1 MNKGSHFLD
10 ETDRTKY
17 TVKEVKNMSDTRM
30 PVQKRSMESKKK
42 ILDAGFALFCE
53 KGFYKTNTI
62 AIAKRAGV
70 STGAVYSYFKDKRQI
85 YIAAFEDYL
94 NGISSQLIIK
104 LESRQPFQ
112 LIDFVDSWITFY
124 MDLYADSGGAL
135 AQLRMMIVDDEEI
148 RYHFSQLENR
158 YFSNIVE
165 ILNKNGIV
173 PNNLLERVYTCCI
186 LIDGLRQ
193 ENSAFS
199 HNGLNFD
206 VFKQQIRESVIRLLN
221 V

>member
-1 MNKGSHFLD
+1 
-10 ETDRTKY
+10 
-17 TVKEVKNMSDTRM
+17 MSDTRM

-186 LIDGLRQ
+186 LIDCLRQ

-206 VFKQQIRESVIRLLN
+206 VFKQQIRESVIGLLN

>member
-1 MNKGSHFLD
+1 
-10 ETDRTKY
+10 
-17 TVKEVKNMSDTRM
+17 MSDTRM

-70 STGAVYSYFKDKRQI
+70 STGAVYSYFKDKWQI

-186 LIDGLRQ
+186 LIDCLRQ

-206 VFKQQIRESVIRLLN
+206 VFKQQIRESVIGLLN